1 MILLDNKRWYKRIST
16 CFWFLLAS
24 LPFIVALIQFIGYH
38 LTFNSGISSASDLAS
53 YHSNVVGSFDSILL
67 NLVTNWKNFAFPF
80 MFNLFNDLFSY
91 MGLTDNVL
99 MILSGCFSW
108 FVCVYFIE
116 LLVDFIIWLPRWFH
130 SLLEKGFDKI

>member
-38 LTFNSGISSASDLAS
+38 LTFNSGITSASDLITYHNDISGS
-53 YHSNVVGSFDSILL
+53 YDNILL
-67 NLVTNWKNFAFPF
+67 KFVNNWRNFIFPF
-80 MFNLFNDLFSY
+80 LTTLFDNLFSLL
-91 MGLTDNVL
+91 GLTGNVL
-99 MILSGCFSW
+99 SIMSGCFSW

-130 SLLEKGFDKI
+130 SILEKGFDKL